1 MNISRRI
8 GSLTGRL
15 AALAKQ
21 SRRGAAAVEFAL
33 MVPVVVA
40 GLTGVANCGL
50 VIFEKIEVE
59 SAARAGAQMAIRD
72 RENTS
77 AIQQTTVDSTNLTI
91 TTSDLGASG
100 SGGTLTDTDT
110 VSIAVS
116 AVNKVP
122 VIGALGGDTLA
133 YTEGDAAVVLDQG
146 LAATVTDVDSVN
158 FDGGALTVGFGGTG
172 QAGDVLSIRNQG
184 TAVG

>member
-1 MNISRRI
+1 MNISRHLR
-8 GSLTGRL
+8 SLTGRL

-40 GLTGVANCGL
+40 GLTGVANYGL
-50 VIFEKIEVE
+50 VIFEKIEME

-91 TTSDLGASG
+91 TTSDVLVTNECRCADINTVVGCG
-100 SGGTLTDTDT
+100 STCTDGDPLQFYTKVT
-110 VSIAVS
+110 VSKNFTLLLLGTNVS
-116 AVNKVP
+116 LSESV
-122 VIGALGGDTLA
+122 
-133 YTEGDAAVVLDQG
+133 
-146 LAATVTDVDSVN
+146 TVRT
-158 FDGGALTVGFGGTG
+158 
-172 QAGDVLSIRNQG
+172 Q
-184 TAVG
+184 